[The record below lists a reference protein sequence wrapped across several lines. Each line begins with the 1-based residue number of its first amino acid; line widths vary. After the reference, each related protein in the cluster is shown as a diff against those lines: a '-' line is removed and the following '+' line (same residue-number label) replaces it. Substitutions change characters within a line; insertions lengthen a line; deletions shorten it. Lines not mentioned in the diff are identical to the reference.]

1 VNEPDFEIS
10 AGLQAKQLVI
20 HVVLETEVAE
30 VGDGV
35 TLTRREARSG
45 LPKPPE
51 HDRRYADVAIE
62 KQATALTKPER
73 TALHDQQ
80 RRSGGV
86 EHNG

>member
-1 VNEPDFEIS
+1 MNEPDFEIS
-10 AGLQAKQLVI
+10 ARLRAKELVL
-20 HVVLETEVAE
+20 HVVPETEVAE
-30 VGDGV
+30 VGV

-51 HDRRYADVAIE
+51 HDRRYTDVAIE
-62 KQATALTKPER
+62 KQATAVTKSEG

-86 EHNG
+86 EHDG